1 MARRLLFP
9 SCMNDRT
16 EEKVQLVP
24 LSKHVHFARA
34 LAGLPRVALGIAA
47 GATLFT
53 MAGCGMSCN
62 GSYGAIP
69 PPQHDAMVDH
79 GHADAHADGGLSHA
93 TPALGTD
100 AGHGGGPTL
109 APPLPT
115 AWV

>member
-1 MARRLLFP
+1 M
-9 SCMNDRT
+9 SERT
-16 EEKVQLVP
+16 EETGQLVP

-47 GATLFT
+47 GATLLS

-79 GHADAHADGGLSHA
+79 GHASVQADGGLPDA
-93 TPALGTD
+93 KPAPGTG
-100 AGHGGGPTL
+100 GHGGGPTL